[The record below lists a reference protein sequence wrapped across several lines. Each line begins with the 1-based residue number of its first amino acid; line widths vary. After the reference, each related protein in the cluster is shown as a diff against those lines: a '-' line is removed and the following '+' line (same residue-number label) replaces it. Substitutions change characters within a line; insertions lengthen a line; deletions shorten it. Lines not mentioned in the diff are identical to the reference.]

1 MQRFACWFDIG
12 FGAAD
17 VQHSCLGS
25 GVEGAAVSGE
35 RLKRLHLG
43 VQAKTKDMEPNLV
56 HITSG
61 VGFGV
66 LGVV

>member
-25 GVEGAAVSGE
+25 GVEGSWEG
-35 RLKRLHLG
+35 
-43 VQAKTKDMEPNLV
+43 TDEPKPY
-56 HITSG
+56 T
-61 VGFGV
+61 
-66 LGVV
+66 

>member
-1 MQRFACWFDIG
+1 MALGLG
-12 FGAAD
+12 FR
-17 VQHSCLGS
+17 VQSLGS